1 MTMSDSTV
9 TLKLPASLYEKLQQ
23 VARRQQRPVEMLMLD
38 SLMLLFEEP
47 SEVLNLQPE
56 MLHSFSDEQLWAL
69 VYRRLALPQEARL
82 EELAAKGSAGNLTG
96 LETKEQAQLIAAFD
110 RYVLLRSQALV
121 MLKQRGHDVESRLQ
135 TGS

>member
-1 MTMSDSTV
+1 MSDSTV

-38 SLMLLFEEP
+38 SLTLLFEEP

-82 EELAAKGSAGNLTG
+82 EELAAKGRAGNLTG